1 MTLRS
6 SFSKAIEERLVR
18 FWPEEA
24 RQALGRVLHEV
35 YNADGKFS
43 EDERQEFDAFSAR
56 LGTTKAETLDLGAAL
71 ALLEKD
77 AKKRRV
83 TYRWIAQA
91 LFADGSWNAEEQG
104 FVKRIIVK
112 YKLSGAEL
120 RAEIKTVQSRKV
132 EEGMK
137 AILDDIAR

>member
-1 MTLRS
+1 M
-6 SFSKAIEERLVR
+6 
-18 FWPEEA
+18 
-24 RQALGRVLHEV
+24 
-35 YNADGKFS
+35 
-43 EDERQEFDAFSAR
+43 
-56 LGTTKAETLDLGAAL
+56 
-71 ALLEKD
+71 
-77 AKKRRV
+77 